1 MKKRW
6 KEPETL
12 CEYCCYIFGDELL
25 VFCVWEMEFD
35 YVDVELK
42 VLVVKEW

>member
-1 MKKRW
+1 M
-6 KEPETL
+6 L
-12 CEYCCYIFGDELL
+12 CEYCRYIFGDELL

-35 YVDVELK
+35 YVDVEFK